1 MSEPTFRGLG
11 ASAPVAAVLAAQG
24 IEIPFEIQGRVLP
37 DALAGQDVLAKAPTG
52 SGKTLAFGI
61 PLVERVDPNG
71 PTPAALV
78 LVPTRELAAQVGEV
92 LEPLAA
98 ARGLRVATAY
108 GGVGLHDQAK
118 KADRSHLL
126 VATPGRLE
134 DLANRKMLSLGA
146 VSILVLDE
154 ADRMLDMGF
163 QPQVDRIVRRLP
175 QDRQTMFFSA
185 TLDGEV
191 GRLARSYTTDP
202 AHHEANPGDETVQEV
217 DHRFVQVTPETKVQT
232 LIDMLKE
239 GDHHSLVFVR
249 TRRGADRLLAK
260 LRERGVPAVA
270 MHGDMTQS
278 ARERA
283 WERFESGKARTLV
296 ATDVAA
302 RGLDLDSISHVINF
316 DPPEDN
322 KGYVHRVGRTGRAGR
337 SGIGVTLRDTRPAG
351 RRQPH
356 RGAARPSGRV
366 HQLRHGGRPAAAG
379 VHLAARSRTS
389 RLVSERQL
397 DWRTLLREPSLFD
410 SLLGQNDYL
419 DEFVRVHQTIAW
431 PKHLDERPTLVQRYS
446 WALPTDDALEVIA
459 RYAPVVEM
467 GAGGGYWSHLMRER
481 GIDVIAYDREHPHAD
496 NYFARHLWTK
506 IEPGGPAVL
515 REHGDRSLFL
525 CWPPNNSAMATNC
538 LKRWSGT
545 HVIHVGEWRISTGS
559 RGFHDRLEAGFELV
573 EKLSIPQ
580 WEGMYDMLTVWRRR

>member
-1 MSEPTFRGLG
+1 MTDTTFRALG
-11 ASAPVAAVLAAQG
+11 VSAPIADALAKRG
-24 IEIPFEIQGRVLP
+24 IDSPFEIQGRVLP

-61 PLVERVDPNG
+61 PLVQRIDPAG
-71 PTPAALV
+71 PQPSALV

-92 LEPLAA
+92 LEHIAA

-118 KADRSHLL
+118 KAARCHLV

-134 DLANRKMLSLGA
+134 DLASRRMLSLA
-146 VSILVLDE
+146 DVSMLVLDE

-175 QDRQTMFFSA
+175 SKRQTMFFSA

-202 AHHEANPGDETVQEV
+202 ARHEANPDAETVEEV
-217 DHRFVQVTPETKVQT
+217 DHRFLQVSPETKVQT
-232 LIDMLKE
+232 LIDLLKE
-239 GDHHSLVFVR
+239 ADHHSLVFVR

-278 ARERA
+278 AREKA

-302 RGLDLDSISHVINF
+302 RGLDLDSITHVINF

-337 SGIGVTLRDTRPAG
+337 SGIGVTLVTRDQQADVSRIAARLDLEEEFTNSGMTVAPAKLVYTSRRGRGG
-351 RRQPH
+351 RR
-356 RGAARPSGRV
+356 G
-366 HQLRHGGRPAAAG
+366 
-379 VHLAARSRTS
+379 
-389 RLVSERQL
+389 
-397 DWRTLLREPSLFD
+397 W
-410 SLLGQNDYL
+410 
-419 DEFVRVHQTIAW
+419 
-431 PKHLDERPTLVQRYS
+431 
-446 WALPTDDALEVIA
+446 
-459 RYAPVVEM
+459 
-467 GAGGGYWSHLMRER
+467 
-481 GIDVIAYDREHPHAD
+481 
-496 NYFARHLWTK
+496 
-506 IEPGGPAVL
+506 
-515 REHGDRSLFL
+515 
-525 CWPPNNSAMATNC
+525 
-538 LKRWSGT
+538 
-545 HVIHVGEWRISTGS
+545 
-559 RGFHDRLEAGFELV
+559 
-573 EKLSIPQ
+573 
-580 WEGMYDMLTVWRRR
+580 